1 MTRCIV
7 IGAGI
12 VGICCGIELRKRGLD
27 VTILDPES
35 AGSQTSSGNAGG
47 FGFTDVMPMAGPG
60 IIRRVPGWLLD
71 PCGPLFVRPGYLPG
85 LLPWLWHFHRS
96 SSRESVDRL
105 SAALAAILKASERDV
120 RELVKQAGITDQFT
134 ELGALTVCLLYTS
147 PSPRDS

>member
-27 VTILDPES
+27 VIILDSEP

-60 IIRRVPGWLLD
+60 VIRRVPGWLLD
-71 PCGPLFVRPGYLPG
+71 PCGPLFVRPGYLPR
-85 LLPWLWHFHRS
+85 LLPWLWHFYRS
-96 SSRESVDRL
+96 SSREGVDRL
-105 SAALAAILKASERDV
+105 SAALASLLRASERDV
-120 RELVKQAGITDQFT
+120 RELVGQAGIADQFT
-134 ELGALTVCLLYTS
+134 CLL
-147 PSPRDS
+147 